1 MTTRFQA
8 CVGPSMNKVHIRD
21 TENPSRLVMCC
32 ATTAV
37 RNYKGAL
44 VADEHLCERCLSRM
58 FTVRGRQKI
67 PDGDGRFHEEPLT
80 AEMIG
85 VRELV

>member
-1 MTTRFQA
+1 MTTPSRFQA

-21 TENPSRLVMCC
+21 TQNPSRLVMCC
-32 ATTAV
+32 STVAT

-44 VADEHLCERCLSRM
+44 AADEQLCAKCFKALEEKLTAGS
-58 FTVRGRQKI
+58 TYKI
-67 PDGDGRFHEEPLT
+67 VLT

-85 VRELV
+85 VRELI